1 MKQVHMKTTLAFPK
15 KIEEKQNQDIKCLH
29 GTKTKELIA
38 KNGSS
43 IFFKM
48 GFGVYGKI
56 YRTRDDEEES
66 FKIKKINKGALP
78 WVLMYR
84 TLTYQY
90 YKRYKTKDE
99 RFLGLM

>member
-15 KIEEKQNQDIKCLH
+15 EIEEKQNQYIKCLH

-43 IFFKM
+43 IFLK
-48 GFGVYGKI
+48 
-56 YRTRDDEEES
+56 RDLVFMERYIEAEMM
-66 FKIKKINKGALP
+66 KKKALKLKRLIKIN
-78 WVLMYR
+78 VFMYR

-90 YKRYKTKDE
+90 YKRCKTKDK

>member
-1 MKQVHMKTTLAFPK
+1 MKTTLAFPK

-56 YRTRDDEEES
+56 YRSSQAEMMKKQALKLRRL
-66 FKIKKINKGALP
+66 IKGPCLG
-78 WVLMYR
+78 
-84 TLTYQY
+84 
-90 YKRYKTKDE
+90 
-99 RFLGLM
+99 FLCTAR

>member
-48 GFGVYGKI
+48 GF
-56 YRTRDDEEES
+56 RS
-66 FKIKKINKGALP
+66 LLNKL
-78 WVLMYR
+78 LN
-84 TLTYQY
+84 
-90 YKRYKTKDE
+90 
-99 RFLGLM
+99 